1 MTAKSRFQGTPD
13 YPEGLVIGID
23 VGSTTVKAVVVD
35 PADPEGRTLWTDYR
49 RHETRQQEF
58 CLDFLERI
66 GEAFSSTPPN
76 AMRVFTTGTGG
87 ATLAQN
93 VGGYFVQ
100 EVNALCLVVSK
111 RFPRVR
117 SVIELGGEDAKII
130 VFKTDAATAIRR
142 KSASMN
148 DKCAGGTGAVI
159 DKISSKLRIEPA
171 RVGEMRY
178 DGLRV
183 HPVAGKCG
191 VFAETDINGLQKQ
204 GVPAEELMA
213 SLFESLI
220 RQNLSVLARGN
231 TLYPDV
237 LLLGGPNT
245 FIRGMQECWRRH
257 LPLIWEER
265 EVPIPAGARP
275 EDFIHVP
282 QDALLFAALGAVEYA
297 RAEIAENREIG
308 VYQGADGLRWYLEE
322 GRTVHRRRPGVQ
334 VRGVAEGFG
343 QLEGLAGTADEL
355 RKFRE
360 SYRREAWQPPVMPGG
375 SEIEA
380 FLGIDGGSTSTKA
393 VLLDRHK
400 RVLAKSYRLSLGNP
414 IEDMKAV
421 VGELQQQV
429 ETGGRRL
436 RIRGSATTGYAKDML
451 RSVARA
457 DVALVETVAHMHSG
471 LLYFPGADVICDV
484 GGQDIKVI
492 LLKNG
497 VVKDFRLNTQCSA
510 GNGFYLQSTA
520 AAFGYPVDRYADIAF
535 TAETMPQFSYGC
547 AVFLQTDIVDFQ
559 RQGWRPNEILAG
571 LAAVLPK
578 NIWLYVCQMPNVAR
592 LGRTFIL
599 QGGTQHNLAAVKAQV
614 DFIRSRFEGSG
625 VEPEVVVHPHC
636 GESGAIGCAMEA
648 LRIYED
654 RPYETTFIGLDALQ
668 AIRYSTRRDET
679 TRCSFC
685 TNKCM
690 RTFIE
695 VSSEGH
701 DSSKRQIIIANC
713 EKGSVEN
720 VADAR
725 EIGVRERAVQAANL
739 NLAAICARDVFKPV
753 EVATVADPAPRLPWL
768 ALPSFRRAAKR
779 RRALIE
785 GRKNIRIG
793 MPRALNMY
801 LNAPFFTG
809 YFMSLGVPPE
819 NLVWSD
825 YTTDSLFKE
834 GAKRGS
840 IDPCFPSKLAIAHI
854 HNLLYR
860 KHGHDHRLTHLFFPV
875 VDTLPTWLHGV
886 MATRAC
892 PTSMATIEAT
902 HAAFVKETDL
912 FAERGLRFKRTFIN
926 LDNARLCARQMY
938 EDWADDLGLSE
949 AESARAVEEGLLA
962 LRQYQNARR
971 NEARQALETV
981 QREKRLAIVVLA
993 RPYHNDP
1000 GINQGILEQFQKRGY
1015 PILTH
1020 DTLPLEDDIILPLF
1034 GAEVAAGEICSPFS
1048 IDDVWKNTFAENSS
1062 RKLWAAKFVARHPH
1076 LVGLELSNFKC
1087 GHDAPTYAAIEE
1099 IFECSGSPFFYFK
1112 DIDENRPAGTIKL
1125 RVETISYF
1133 LERYGERM
1141 AATGFRMS
1149 HPVVGRA
1156 ERARHEAEP
1165 LDAVLSAV

>member
-1 MTAKSRFQGTPD
+1 MTAKRRFQPTPEH
-13 YPEGLVIGID
+13 PEGLVIGID

-35 PADPEGRTLWTDYR
+35 PADPENRILWTDYR
-49 RHETRQQEF
+49 RHETRQQEL
-58 CLDFLERI
+58 CLDFLDRI
-66 GEAFSSTPPN
+66 AQSFPSMPPN
-76 AMRVFTTGTGG
+76 SMRVFTTGTGG

-111 RFPRVR
+111 RFPNVR

-130 VFKTDAATAIRR
+130 VFKTDAATAVRR

-159 DKISSKLRIEPA
+159 DKISSKLRIDPA
-171 RVGEMRY
+171 LVGQMRY

-231 TLYPDV
+231 TLFPDV

-265 EVPIPAGARP
+265 EVPVPQGVRP
-275 EDFIHVP
+275 QDLIHVP
-282 QDALLFAALGAVEYA
+282 RDALLFAALGAVEYA
-297 RAEIAENREIG
+297 RAEISENREIG
-308 VYQGADGLRWYLEE
+308 VYHGTDGLRWYLEE
-322 GRTVHRRRPGVQ
+322 GRTVHRKRSGVH
-334 VRGVAEGFG
+334 VHGVAERFG
-343 QLEGLAGTADEL
+343 HLEGLAGTPEEL
-355 RKFRE
+355 REFRE
-360 SYRREAWQPPVMPGG
+360 AYRREPWRPPALLPAGEVD
-375 SEIEA
+375 A

-393 VLLDRHK
+393 VLLDHHK

-414 IEDMKAV
+414 IEDMKTV
-421 VGELQQQV
+421 VGELREQI
-429 ETGGRRL
+429 ETGGRHL
-436 RIRGSATTGYAKDML
+436 KILGCATTGYAKDML
-451 RSVARA
+451 RSVAQA

-471 LLYFPGADVICDV
+471 LLYFPRADVICDV

-492 LLKNG
+492 ILKNG

-520 AAFGYPVDRYADIAF
+520 ATFGYKVDEYADVAF
-535 TAETMPQFSYGC
+535 SAEMMPQFSYGC

-578 NIWLYVCQMPNVAR
+578 NIWLYVCQMPNLAR

-599 QGGTQHNLAAVKAQV
+599 QGGTQHNLAAVKAQA
-614 DFIRSRFEGSG
+614 DFIRSKFEGSG

-636 GESGAIGCAMEA
+636 GESGAIGCALEV
-648 LRIYED
+648 LRLYEE

-668 AIRYSTRRDET
+668 AIHYSTRRDET

-695 VSSEGH
+695 VGSAGA
-701 DSSKRQIIIANC
+701 DSPKRQIIIANC
-713 EKGSVEN
+713 EKGAVEN

-725 EIGVRERAVQAANL
+725 EIAARERAVQSANP
-739 NLAAICARDVFKPV
+739 NLAAICARDVFKPA
-753 EVATVADPAPRLPWL
+753 EVKTVADPTPRLPWL
-768 ALPSFRRAAKR
+768 ALPSYRRSAKR
-779 RRALIE
+779 RRDLIE
-785 GRKNIRIG
+785 GRKHIRIG

-809 YFMSLGVPPE
+809 YFMSLGVPAE

-825 YTTDSLFKE
+825 YTTDALYKD

-840 IDPCFPSKLAIAHI
+840 IDPCFPSKLAIAHV
-854 HNLLYR
+854 HNLLYK
-860 KHGHDHRLTHLFFPV
+860 KHGHEHRLTHLFFPV

-902 HAAFVKETDL
+902 HAAFVKETNL

-938 EDWADDLGLSE
+938 EDWAEELGLSE
-949 AESARAVEEGLLA
+949 AESVRAAQQGLRA
-962 LRQYQNARR
+962 LRQYQEARR
-971 NEARQALETV
+971 NEARKALETV

-1020 DTLPLEDDIILPLF
+1020 DTLPLEDDIIQPLF
-1034 GAEVAAGEICSPFS
+1034 GAEVAAGGIVSPFS

-1087 GHDAPTYAAIEE
+1087 GHDAPTYAVIEE
-1099 IFECSGSPFFYFK
+1099 IFECSGRPFFYFK

-1125 RVETISYF
+1125 RVETIAYF
-1133 LERYGERM
+1133 LDRYRDRM
-1141 AATGFRMS
+1141 AANGFNLPTPALPRQ
-1149 HPVVGRA
+1149 
-1156 ERARHEAEP
+1156 EP
-1165 LDAVLSAV
+1165 HHQTAKDLDEELSAV